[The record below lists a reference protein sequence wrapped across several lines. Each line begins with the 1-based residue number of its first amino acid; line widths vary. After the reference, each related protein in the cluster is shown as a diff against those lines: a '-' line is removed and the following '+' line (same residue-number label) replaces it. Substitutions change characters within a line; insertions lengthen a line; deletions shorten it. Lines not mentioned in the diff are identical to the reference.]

1 MVYLLED
8 DDSIRKLVIYGLQTQ
23 GYEARGVCLPVGL
36 LEGHDKAA
44 AGADFA

>member
-23 GYEARGVCLPVGL
+23 GYEA
-36 LEGHDKAA
+36 EG
-44 AGADFA
+44 FACPSAS